1 MLHITVEVE
10 NARYPFPV
18 MAAIHVKHGMKEGES
33 FDSIEFSPFEVSFP
47 KYGVAMAVEDFNCQF
62 YAGKIITSHP
72 EPPLKYLQSI
82 FSSGHAVDLEKLLPA
97 QQIKHDP
104 FKEADINDLVADWN
118 ILKLSVTNMKQKV
131 MAGVNSKEW
140 RAPKIWNPMKGLQFE
155 KINRAVLFVIGHL
168 SNCPIVHLSESGR

>member
-1 MLHITVEVE
+1 MHLLVELCNNLKIAKHYITVEVE

-18 MAAIHVKHGMKEGES
+18 MTAIHVKHGMSEGES
-33 FDSIEFSPFEVSFP
+33 FDSVEFSPFEVSFP
-47 KYGVAMAVEDFNCQF
+47 KYGVAMAVEDINCQF
-62 YAGKIITSHP
+62 YAGKIISSHP

-82 FSSGHAVDLEKLLPA
+82 FSSGHAVDLEKFLTA

-104 FKEADINDLVADWN
+104 FKEADIKDHDADWN

-140 RAPKIWNPMKGLQFE
+140 RAPKIWNQ
-155 KINRAVLFVIGHL
+155 
-168 SNCPIVHLSESGR
+168 